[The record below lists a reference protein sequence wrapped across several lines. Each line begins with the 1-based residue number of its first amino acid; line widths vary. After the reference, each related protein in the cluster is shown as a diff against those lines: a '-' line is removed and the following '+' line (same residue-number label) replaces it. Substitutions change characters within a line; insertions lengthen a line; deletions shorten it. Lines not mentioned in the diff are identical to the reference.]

1 MISWIVGA
9 LDASWRAAFEI
20 IHMSFPEKRDSFRTQ
35 WHLNEGWDM
44 NKVCKLLAIWDDE
57 RKSEE
62 GQKVVLP
69 GKMTTAF

>member
-1 MISWIVGA
+1 
-9 LDASWRAAFEI
+9 
-20 IHMSFPEKRDSFRTQ
+20 
-35 WHLNEGWDM
+35 M